1 MDRSLTSDPRRI
13 SELTVATAELR
24 FKFACC
30 IYRDENGVH
39 CTSFQKPCSK
49 AIDGFFRLILWVPL
63 VYAVHHRLSRN
74 DLIRSRP
81 EFLKRSHNTQEQSWE
96 RMRSTAKNKMVSF
109 AKRLPPSAARKNAP
123 ELGGEE
129 LSARP
134 WKSRKIRK
142 IKDSGCRS
150 IRQGKRHFPCLIDLQ
165 PESLIFLI
173 FLRLTMLPFPHPA
186 SSNRMGGFP
195 ASGSRRKVHDVAHGR
210 WRGRLLRRTRPST
223 LCREALENRLVPDI
237 TLCLAHNH

>member
-1 MDRSLTSDPRRI
+1 VDRSLTSDPRRI

-30 IYRDENGVH
+30 IYRDEKGVH

-74 DLIRSRP
+74 DLIEAGISQKVSQRARTVLS
-81 EFLKRSHNTQEQSWE
+81 E
-96 RMRSTAKNKMVSF
+96 MRSTAKNEMVSF

-150 IRQGKRHFPCLIDLQ
+150 IRQGKCL
-165 PESLIFLI
+165 FLYYCSH
-173 FLRLTMLPFPHPA
+173 RA
-186 SSNRMGGFP
+186 
-195 ASGSRRKVHDVAHGR
+195 
-210 WRGRLLRRTRPST
+210 
-223 LCREALENRLVPDI
+223 
-237 TLCLAHNH
+237 

>member
-1 MDRSLTSDPRRI
+1 VDRSLISDPRRI

-24 FKFACC
+24 FKFACF
-30 IYRDENGVH
+30 IYRDETGVH

-74 DLIRSRP
+74 DLIRSRL

-96 RMRSTAKNKMVSF
+96 RMRSTEKKQNGFVCKAP
-109 AKRLPPSAARKNAP
+109 PPSAARENAP

-150 IRQGKRHFPCLIDLQ
+150 IRQGKC
-165 PESLIFLI
+165 
-173 FLRLTMLPFPHPA
+173 PFPVLLQLGAWLRINPLIHHPEV
-186 SSNRMGGFP
+186 SNRCFT
-195 ASGSRRKVHDVAHGR
+195 SRCDANRGTQIAGR
-210 WRGRLLRRTRPST
+210 
-223 LCREALENRLVPDI
+223 
-237 TLCLAHNH
+237 

>member
-1 MDRSLTSDPRRI
+1 VDRSLTSDPRRI

-96 RMRSTAKNKMVSF
+96 RMRSTAKNKMVSL

-150 IRQGKRHFPCLIDLQ
+150 IRQGKCLFPV
-165 PESLIFLI
+165 
-173 FLRLTMLPFPHPA
+173 LTCSPKFSPA
-186 SSNRMGGFP
+186 
-195 ASGSRRKVHDVAHGR
+195 K
-210 WRGRLLRRTRPST
+210 T
-223 LCREALENRLVPDI
+223 
-237 TLCLAHNH
+237 

>member
-24 FKFACC
+24 FKFACW

-74 DLIRSRP
+74 DLIRIEAGISQKVSQHARTV
-81 EFLKRSHNTQEQSWE
+81 LGANAVNRK
-96 RMRSTAKNKMVSF
+96 KNKMVAF
-109 AKRLPPSAARKNAP
+109 AKRLPPSAARKNPP

-134 WKSRKIRK
+134 WKSRRVRK

-150 IRQGKRHFPCLIDLQ
+150 IRQGKY
-165 PESLIFLI
+165 
-173 FLRLTMLPFPHPA
+173 PFPVLLQLGAWLRINPLIHHPEV
-186 SSNRMGGFP
+186 SNRC
-195 ASGSRRKVHDVAHGR
+195 STSRRTAVWAAVA
-210 WRGRLLRRTRPST
+210 
-223 LCREALENRLVPDI
+223 V
-237 TLCLAHNH
+237 

>member
-1 MDRSLTSDPRRI
+1 LTSDPRRI

-81 EFLKRSHNTQEQSWE
+81 EFLKRSHNTQEQPWG

-109 AKRLPPSAARKNAP
+109 AERLPPSAARKKMHQNL
-123 ELGGEE
+123 EVKSLVLGHGK
-129 LSARP
+129 A
-134 WKSRKIRK
+134 
-142 IKDSGCRS
+142 GRS
-150 IRQGKRHFPCLIDLQ
+150 
-165 PESLIFLI
+165 
-173 FLRLTMLPFPHPA
+173 
-186 SSNRMGGFP
+186 
-195 ASGSRRKVHDVAHGR
+195 
-210 WRGRLLRRTRPST
+210 GRLRT
-223 LCREALENRLVPDI
+223 
-237 TLCLAHNH
+237 LAAGR